1 MKVVGGISSK
11 QLKTR
16 VLQTYTEGG
25 WLIQLSVNAADNRW
39 TMPCWVFIRCPLAIS
54 EGGLWSFFVEEDST
68 VTSQRLQH
76 LLSEWNCLQWQG
88 HLAKIAAPEKSHITY
103 YTSKPSN
110 TVLGRGAGGRR
121 QELMEGVFLLSFPP
135 PLSFH
140 PPPFPFPPSPI
151 PFLSFPSPIPFLRFP
166 SPLPSE
172 VGPPLNQLWGRLG
185 SAVSSPSGVRGR
197 TPAENEFGAL

>member
-1 MKVVGGISSK
+1 
-11 QLKTR
+11 
-16 VLQTYTEGG
+16 
-25 WLIQLSVNAADNRW
+25 
-39 TMPCWVFIRCPLAIS
+39 
-54 EGGLWSFFVEEDST
+54 
-68 VTSQRLQH
+68 
-76 LLSEWNCLQWQG
+76 LQWQG
-88 HLAKIAAPEKSHITY
+88 HLAKIAPPEKLHITY

-197 TPAENEFGAL
+197 APAENEFGAL